1 MPFIMLL
8 GIGLMLMVGMYFLQ
22 FSMRPLYVGLIASI
36 IIGAFGLNRYF
47 NTRRVPVV
55 ETNNIIVGI
64 CADFEPF
71 TFIDNGFFRGLDIDL
86 MNEIAQRLHKTITW
100 QNMPFGTLIPSLQ
113 LGTIQVI
120 AAGLTTTP
128 ERAKHVLF
136 TEPYVDND
144 PLVLVS
150 NVTNPVNS
158 LEETRNKTVAVS
170 KGYTADTYMS
180 AQPNVMM
187 LRLSTPADVFLA
199 LLSKRADVFVAASKT
214 LRVLFAQYGKDNFKI
229 VEIPGTAENA
239 SFAIAPSCPGL
250 RDEIDAILTAMKKD
264 GTLDKL
270 KAKWKV
276 S

>member
-113 LGTIQVI
+113 LGIIQVI
-120 AAGLTTTP
+120 AAGLTTTS

-136 TEPYVDND
+136 TQPYVDND

-150 NVTNPVNS
+150 NVTNSVNS
-158 LEETRNKTVAVS
+158 LEETRNKIVAVS

-239 SFAIAPSCPGL
+239 SFAIAPSCPEL
-250 RDEIDAILTAMKKD
+250 RNEIDAILTAMKKD
-264 GTLDKL
+264 RTLDKL